1 MRTNPSTRARAL
13 PAYRNQFFSISG
25 FFYLSNV
32 LYLSRV
38 IKHHPQM
45 LRFICLIWLLG
56 FCFIQSFFS
65 PIIHHNSLLC
75 SIAFTHSF
83 LPFLYLSQ
91 SILDLNKI
99 LMLSFGNHIYPQ
111 TSSNEK
117 RNPSQPKKNLSIESI
132 R

>member
-25 FFYLSNV
+25 FFLSFQCIVSLSCYQTSSSNAPVYLFN
-32 LYLSRV
+32 
-38 IKHHPQM
+38 
-45 LRFICLIWLLG
+45 LIVG
-56 FCFIQSFFS
+56 FLFYTIFFS

-117 RNPSQPKKNLSIESI
+117 RNPSQPKKKTY